1 MIIMNGKELSFK
13 IKDKLREKVSLFSRK
28 PGLVVI
34 QVGNDEASKVYVKN
48 KEKTALEIGLEFKHL
63 HFDDIEENDL
73 INEINNLN
81 NDSNVDGIIVQLPLP
96 NHINENNIINS
107 INPNKDVDGLTNYNI
122 AKLINNDNSLIPCTP
137 LGVMKL
143 LEHYNIS
150 LSGKNVV
157 IVGRSRLVGK
167 PLSMLML
174 NNNATVT
181 ICHSKTTNLSDF
193 TTKAD
198 ILVVAVGK
206 SSIIGSK
213 MVKRGAVVIDVGI
226 NRVNNKL
233 CGDVDYIKVSKK
245 ASYITPVP
253 GGVGPM
259 TVIMLM
265 SNVISSYEKKMI

>member
-1 MIIMNGKELSFK
+1 MVIMNGKELSLL
-13 IKDKLREKVSLFSRK
+13 IKNDLKEKVSFFSRK
-28 PGLVVI
+28 PGLVVV

-63 HFDDIEENDL
+63 HFDDISEIDL
-73 INEINNLN
+73 INEINKLN
-81 NDSNVDGIIVQLPLP
+81 NDNYVDGIIVQLPLP
-96 NHINENNIINS
+96 SHLDENKIINT
-107 INPNKDVDGLTNYNI
+107 IDPNKDVDGLTNSNI
-122 AKLINNDNSLIPCTP
+122 AKLINNEDSLIPCTP

-143 LEHYNIS
+143 LEHYNINV
-150 LSGKNVV
+150 SGKNVV

-181 ICHSKTTNLSDF
+181 ICHSKTSDLNVF
-193 TTKAD
+193 TSKAD

-206 SSIIGSK
+206 SSIIGPK
-213 MVKRGAVVIDVGI
+213 MVKKDAVVIDVGI

-259 TVIMLM
+259 TVAMLM
-265 SNVISSYEKKMI
+265 SNVIKSYEKKMI